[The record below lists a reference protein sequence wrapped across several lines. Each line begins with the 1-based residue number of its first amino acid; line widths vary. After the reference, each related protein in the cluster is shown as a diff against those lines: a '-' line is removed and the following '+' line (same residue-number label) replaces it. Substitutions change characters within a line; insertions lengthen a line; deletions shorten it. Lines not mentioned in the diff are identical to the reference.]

1 MECVKLTFY
10 HPFLQFSPE
19 NEVRRR
25 KRAERQANI
34 EQKVNEIK
42 RKQRE
47 NEESK
52 QTAKKRR
59 SIITYI
65 TAGVIVGV
73 ICVYAYS
80 KWA

>member
-1 MECVKLTFY
+1 MC
-10 HPFLQFSPE
+10 FSPDTE
-19 NEVRRR
+19 IRRR
-25 KRAERQANI
+25 KRAEHQAII

-47 NEESK
+47 NEDNK

-59 SIITYI
+59 SLITYI